1 MGTSYITHFAI
12 YKTCNKQ
19 MTQLIPNVLWRLM
32 YVDDLSSTLIFVY
45 KGNIER
51 LPSQRLERIKN
62 MKV

>member
-19 MTQLIPNVLWRLM
+19 MIQLIPNVMSRLM
-32 YVDDLSSTLIFVY
+32 YVDDLSLTFVY

-51 LPSQRLERIKN
+51 LLSQHLERIKN